1 MNELEIIKKIKKIQF
16 KTNFL
21 VKNVFAGKYL
31 SAFKGQGMEFFE
43 VREYVPGDD
52 IRNIDWNVTAKTG
65 VPHIKKFVEERE
77 RTLILTVDVS
87 ASNRFGSKKMF
98 KKDLIA
104 EISAVMAFSAIMNGD
119 KVGML
124 MFSDKIE
131 KFIPP
136 AKGKRHVL
144 RIIREILFY
153 EPKSNGTDFVNALN
167 YLNNILKRKS
177 ICFIISDFLFDLNF
191 SKELKLLV
199 KKHETVAVITRDKIE
214 TNLPDA
220 GIIEWKDLENEAI
233 VLTDTSSKVTKK
245 QFEEKIQNFDKNIK
259 KILLNT
265 YTDYIYLFTEQEYE
279 KELIKFFKKIETKR
293 AI

>member
-1 MNELEIIKKIKKIQF
+1 MTEKDLIKKIKKIQF

-65 VPHIKKFVEERE
+65 TPFIKKFVEERE

-87 ASNRFGSKKMF
+87 ASNRFGSERML

-104 EISAVMAFSAIMNGD
+104 EVSAVMAFSAIMNGD

-124 MFSDKIE
+124 MFSDKVE

-136 AKGKRHVL
+136 AKGRRHVL
-144 RIIREILFY
+144 RIIREILYY
-153 EPKSNGTDFVNALN
+153 EPENKGTDFVVALD
-167 YLNNILKRKS
+167 YLNRILKRKS
-177 ICFIISDFLFDLNF
+177 ICFVISDFLFDFNF
-191 SKELKLLV
+191 SKQLKLLV
-199 KKHETVAVITRDKIE
+199 KKHETIGVIIRDKIE
-214 TNLPDA
+214 VNWPDA
-220 GIIEWKDLENEAI
+220 GVVEWEDVETGEK
-233 VLTDTSSKVTKK
+233 VLIDTSSKLTRK
-245 QFEEKIQNFDKNIK
+245 QFEEKFLKYEE
-259 KILLNT
+259 KIRKLFINT
-265 YTDYIYLFTEQEYE
+265 STDYLTLFTEQEYE
-279 KELIKFFKKIETKR
+279 KELIRFFKRREMKR
-293 AI
+293 IV